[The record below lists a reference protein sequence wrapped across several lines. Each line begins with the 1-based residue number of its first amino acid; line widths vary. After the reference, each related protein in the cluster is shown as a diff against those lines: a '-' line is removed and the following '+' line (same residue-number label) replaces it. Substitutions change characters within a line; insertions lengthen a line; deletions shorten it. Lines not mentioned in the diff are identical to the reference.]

1 MNASQLTRLT
11 AVAAVVAAA
20 AATAPAALAQSDSV
34 ALSRAEVSQQTR
46 AAIAA
51 GHMLPAGELIPADTP
66 KASTVSREKL
76 KAETLAVNRT
86 GVLGDYGRNT
96 WYTYNVVPRLA
107 LDTSTKTRAE
117 RKAETMQAIQHKQM
131 VPAGEAI

>member
-1 MNASQLTRLT
+1 MTTSPLTRIAT
-11 AVAAVVAAA
+11 FATFFAAAV
-20 AATAPAALAQSDSV
+20 ATAPAALAQSDGS
-34 ALSRAEVSQQTR
+34 ALSRAEVNQQTR

-51 GHMLPAGELIPADTP
+51 GHMLPAGELIAVDAPVST
-66 KASTVSREKL
+66 ASRAER

-86 GVLGDYGRNT
+86 GKLGDYGRNT